1 MPVYQRRTLRQALG
15 QSYISDVILAT
26 TTAAQAASVANVA
39 FTNYALFADTTL
51 SGQNLYEN
59 ATVRHLATTPAASGQ
74 AYDYRVASMNVG
86 SGAFIIGAVL
96 QATVVV
102 SDSFELH
109 QRISPAEKDLAIN
122 LKLKELRVRQEVG
135 IMSGTGGQTFVAI
148 DTAASPHA
156 IMDVLD
162 AYVFTTPLGS
172 LSRGRANLDDL
183 RMVMTP
189 TGREIRFSGALGGTQ
204 QLVLDAILELTLGAS
219 EFATIN
225 LPDDA
230 WLLNGAAAKSYDLII
245 QSAPGQN
252 SGSLEQRRKEFAQA
266 FSRLST
272 RFMPQM
278 EHRIRLEDPVE

>member
-1 MPVYQRRTLRQALG
+1 M
-15 QSYISDVILAT
+15 
-26 TTAAQAASVANVA
+26 ANVA
-39 FTNYALFADTTL
+39 FTNYAVFADTTL

-59 ATVRHLATTPAASGQ
+59 ATLRHLATTPLGSGQ
-74 AYDYRVASMNVG
+74 TYDYRVASMNVG
-86 SGAFIIGAVL
+86 SGAFVIGAVL

-109 QRISPAEKDLAIN
+109 MRVAPAEKDLALDDTI
-122 LKLKELRVRQEVG
+122 KRLRVRQEVG

-156 IMDVLD
+156 ITDVLD

-172 LSRGRANLDDL
+172 LSRGRANLNDL

-189 TGREIRFSGALGGTQ
+189 TGREIRFSGALGETQ

-225 LPDDA
+225 LPDDR
-230 WLLNGAAAKSYDLII
+230 WLLSGAAAKSIDLIL

-252 SGSLEQRRKEFAQA
+252 SGGLQERRKEFAQA
-266 FSRLST
+266 FSRLSV
-272 RFMPQM
+272 RFMPMM